1 MRRLP
6 RLPVSAV
13 LMDTASSRVQIVEGG
28 IPTQHCLML
37 SGPSNLQMPAGQ
49 FGGLSGLVQLAELD
63 ASGTPFDDEC
73 CRHLAQLT
81 RLHTIR

>member
-1 MRRLP
+1 
-6 RLPVSAV
+6 
-13 LMDTASSRVQIVEGG
+13 
-28 IPTQHCLML
+28 
-37 SGPSNLQMPAGQ
+37 MPAGQ
-49 FGGLSGLVQLAELD
+49 FGGLSGLVQLAELE